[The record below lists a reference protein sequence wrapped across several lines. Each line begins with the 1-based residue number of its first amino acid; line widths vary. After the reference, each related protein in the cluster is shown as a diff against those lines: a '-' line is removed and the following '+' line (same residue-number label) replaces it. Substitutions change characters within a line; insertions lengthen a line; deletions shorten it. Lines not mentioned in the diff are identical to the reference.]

1 MKIFSL
7 LILLLSN
14 AVFAWGQRISVQD
27 YIRQYKDIAIAEM
40 HRTGVPASIKLAQ
53 GILESESGNGN
64 LVKRSN
70 NHFGI
75 KCKSYWTGEKVYHDD
90 DERDECFRKY
100 DHAEDSWRDHS
111 DFLRN
116 SERYAA
122 LFRLKK
128 TDYKGWAHGLKKA
141 GYATNP
147 RYPNILIWQI
157 EKYNLHQYDL
167 MEYTP
172 DEALLV
178 ENETKVPADL
188 DAPVTS
194 PTTSQSAEQV
204 FDIGAKTKRNGLSAI
219 YAVAG
224 TSLLAIAT
232 KHNLSLSRLLE
243 YNDLD
248 ADGLLEEDSWIYLE
262 RKHKFAAQESV
273 VADANESYH
282 SIAQSHGVQLE
293 KLLEYN
299 GVTEDDEVAAGT
311 TVWLKPNT
319 QVAVTTTSGTIIHK
333 VQPKEGL
340 YAISRKYNVPVSVIR
355 EINQLTSDQLQVG
368 QQLIISK

>member
-172 DEALLV
+172 DESLLV

-319 QVAVTTTSGTIIHK
+319 QAAVTTSGTIIHK

>member
-1 MKIFSL
+1 MKIISL

-194 PTTSQSAEQV
+194 PTTSQSAAQV

-273 VADANESYH
+273 VAEANESYH

>member
-1 MKIFSL
+1 MKIFSVLFL
-7 LILLLSN
+7 LMCT
-14 AVFAWGQRISVQD
+14 AAGTQGQRISVQD

-90 DERDECFRKY
+90 DARDECFRKY
-100 DHAEDSWRDHS
+100 DHPEDSWRDHS

-122 LFRLKK
+122 LFKLKK

-167 MEYTP
+167 
-172 DEALLV
+172 L
-178 ENETKVPADL
+178 
-188 DAPVTS
+188 S
-194 PTTSQSAEQV
+194 PTTDESSLVHQETEKADILSNPEGTSSNSQTAAQV
-204 FDIGAKTKRNGLSAI
+204 YDIGAKTKRNGLSAI

-232 KHNLSLSRLLE
+232 QHKLSLSRLLE

-248 ADGLLEEDSWIYLE
+248 TDGLLEEDSWIYLE
-262 RKHKFAAQESV
+262 RKHKYAAQESV
-273 VADANESYH
+273 LAEENETYH

-293 KLLEYN
+293 KILEYN
-299 GVTEDDEVAAGT
+299 GVNEDDAVAAGT
-311 TVWLKPNT
+311 KIWLKPNPSFAGNPT
-319 QVAVTTTSGTIIHK
+319 GTIIHK

-340 YAISRKYNVPVSVIR
+340 YAISRKYNVPVAVIR
-355 EINQLTSDQLQVG
+355 EINQLTTDQLQVG